1 MTRAADLRGD
11 GAPEPGSA
19 SPSSSGAAPS
29 GPAGLGDALARVDA
43 ASPLVLAGRV
53 TEVTGLVVRAAIPAT
68 RVGELVWIE
77 TGRAG
82 GDEPAHAPASRAR
95 SAPPPIRVQAEVVGF
110 RGDEVVLMP
119 LGESIGIGPDAL
131 VRATGR
137 PFTVRVGPGLLGRVL
152 DGLGDPMDGGG
163 PLATASGSSDGCDE
177 WPVDRPAPDPLRRR
191 RIERPLALGV
201 RAIDGLLTV
210 GEGQRVG
217 LFAGAGAGK
226 STLLGQIARH
236 TEADVNVICL
246 CGERGREVSE
256 FLEGALG
263 VDGRARSVVVCA
275 TSDAPSLVRL
285 KSAFVATAIA
295 EWFRAQGRRV
305 LFMMDSL
312 TRFARAQREVGLAAG
327 EPPTRQ
333 GYPPSVF
340 ALLPRLLERTGNDQR
355 GSITALYN
363 VLVTGGDMD
372 EPIADEVRGILDG
385 HIVLSRELAARNH
398 FPAIDV
404 PASLSRVMNA
414 VVEPAHRQAAGR
426 VRELLATYA
435 QKRDLILLG
444 GYRRGADPRT
454 DEAIARIDAI
464 EAFLRQPTTEHAAFP
479 DTRARLAELVE

>member
-1 MTRAADLRGD
+1 MMTLAT
-11 GAPEPGSA
+11 GAREGGATEPGSFSA
-19 SPSSSGAAPS
+19 SSSGAP
-29 GPAGLGDALARVDA
+29 GELGDALARVDA
-43 ASPLVLAGRV
+43 ASPLVLVGRV

-68 RVGELVWIE
+68 RVGEVVWIE
-77 TGRAG
+77 TGPAG
-82 GDEPAHAPASRAR
+82 GGEPAQTPAPHAGQ
-95 SAPPPIRVQAEVVGF
+95 APVRVQAEVVGF

-119 LGESIGIGPDAL
+119 LGAAVGIGPDAL

-137 PFTVRVGPGLLGRVL
+137 PLSVRVGPGLLGRVL

-163 PLATASGSSDGCDE
+163 PLATSSGPIDECEE

-210 GEGQRVG
+210 GEGQRIG

-263 VDGRARSVVVCA
+263 ADGRARSVVVCA
-275 TSDAPSLVRL
+275 TSDVPSLVRL

-340 ALLPRLLERTGNDQR
+340 ALLPRLLERTGKDER

-363 VLVTGGDMD
+363 VLVAGGDMD

-414 VVEPAHRQAAGR
+414 VVDPAHRQAAGR

-444 GYRRGADPRT
+444 GYRRGSDPRT

-464 EAFLRQPTTEHAAFP
+464 EAFLRQPTNERAAFP
-479 DTRARLAELVE
+479 DTRARLAELLA